1 MEELTDLS
9 YFFKFQNSDVTSQC
23 GFLQMASL
31 ENYCLEDDQFIDIVA
46 LTFSIFSKT
55 ENEPGN

>member
-1 MEELTDLS
+1 MKELTDLP
-9 YFFKFQNSDVTSQC
+9 YFFKSQNSDVTPQRGC
-23 GFLQMASL
+23 YKWRHLKT
-31 ENYCLEDDQFIDIVA
+31 CLEEDQFIDIVA

>member
-9 YFFKFQNSDVTSQC
+9 YFFKSQNSDVTSQR
-23 GFLQMASL
+23 GLLQMASL
-31 ENYCLEDDQFIDIVA
+31 ENYCLEEDQFIDIVA